1 MEELHHALHVTA
13 FLGAGEQFTVAERT
27 GTSFAKTV
35 VRLGIESLI
44 AVEQRDIPFACTDFL
59 TALVDNRFDT
69 MLDER
74 QSRKESCRSCTDD
87 NGRMFGLMHVLK
99 HRRFIE
105 WDRGVLRNRLPL
117 FVHQN
122 SKMHAQL
129 ALPCIYTSFHYPPL
143 PLSDIR
149 FAWA

>member
-1 MEELHHALHVTA
+1 MEEFHHALHVTA

-27 GTSFAKTV
+27 GTAFAEAV

-44 AVEQRDIPFACTDFL
+44 AVQQRDIAFTCTDFFS
-59 TALVDNRFDT
+59 TLVDNRFDT
-69 MLDER
+69 MLQQR
-74 QSRKESCRSCTDD
+74 QGRKESCRSCTDD
-87 NGRMFGLMHVLK
+87 GHRMFGLMHVLK
-99 HRRFIE
+99 HRRLIE

-143 PLSDIR
+143 LLSDIR
-149 FAWA
+149 FAWG

>member
-1 MEELHHALHVTA
+1 MEEFHHALHVTA

-27 GTSFAKTV
+27 GTAFAEAV
-35 VRLGIESLI
+35 VRLRIKPLI
-44 AVEQRDIPFACTDFL
+44 AVQQRDIAFTCTDFFS
-59 TALVDNRFDT
+59 TLVDNRFDT
-69 MLDER
+69 MLQQR
-74 QSRKESCRSCTDD
+74 QGRKESCRSCTDD
-87 NGRMFGLMHVLK
+87 GHRMFGLMHVLK
-99 HRRFIE
+99 HRRLIE

-143 PLSDIR
+143 LLSDIR
-149 FAWA
+149 FAWG

>member
-1 MEELHHALHVTA
+1 MEEFHHALHVTA

-27 GTSFAKTV
+27 GTAFAEAV
-35 VRLGIESLI
+35 VRLRIQSLI
-44 AVEQRDIPFACTDFL
+44 AVQQRDIAFTCTDFF

-87 NGRMFGLMHVLK
+87 GHRALGLVYVLK
-99 HRRFIE
+99 NRRLIE

-143 PLSDIR
+143 LLSDIR
-149 FAWA
+149 FAWG